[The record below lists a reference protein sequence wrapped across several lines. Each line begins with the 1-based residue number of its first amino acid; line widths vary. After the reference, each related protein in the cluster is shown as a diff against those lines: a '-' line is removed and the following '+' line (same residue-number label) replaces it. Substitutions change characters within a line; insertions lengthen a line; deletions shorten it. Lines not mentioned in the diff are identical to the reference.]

1 MEDITFLHYNR
12 LVLFKGHR
20 SLTHNSN
27 IGKRFRDISRRVREY
42 RRGAARESR
51 RRKDI
56 VPPPAG
62 NIRSIRILR
71 PGIIVFPQ
79 HFPSRQIQFLAI
91 RWNWSEIGSVPR
103 LKETKSRRF
112 NDRRQCCGAKE
123 CERDTSGERERERE
137 SNSNPW
143 REIPTD

>member
-56 VPPPAG
+56 RSSAGWKYSEYSYSSAWYYRVSPAFSLPTD
-62 NIRSIRILR
+62 SI
-71 PGIIVFPQ
+71 
-79 HFPSRQIQFLAI
+79 S
-91 RWNWSEIGSVPR
+91 
-103 LKETKSRRF
+103 
-112 NDRRQCCGAKE
+112 
-123 CERDTSGERERERE
+123 RDTLELERNRICSPVEGDEE
-137 SNSNPW
+137 SPVQRSETVL
-143 REIPTD
+143 RS